1 MIFAIIIA
9 ISLLGLL
16 LFALLIRGI
25 RQANEARTL
34 KRHRSKQAGVAD
46 LLNYGS
52 MIDDGIILRPDCHM
66 VPADVGA
73 IKVR

>member
-25 RQANEARTL
+25 RQDSEARTL
-34 KRHRSKQAGVAD
+34 KRHRS
-46 LLNYGS
+46 
-52 MIDDGIILRPDCHM
+52 
-66 VPADVGA
+66 
-73 IKVR
+73 

>member
-1 MIFAIIIA
+1 MIFLIIA

-25 RQANEARTL
+25 KQANEARTL

-46 LLNYGS
+46 LLTTA
-52 MIDDGIILRPDCHM
+52 P
-66 VPADVGA
+66 
-73 IKVR
+73 